1 MDYAI
6 SCLLEEEEELLIRV
20 RVLGKMKV
28 KDPLLTEDY
37 DQAVSNLSDIQ
48 NALST
53 LQDIARD
60 EEI

>member
-20 RVLGKMKV
+20 RVLEKMKV

-37 DQAVSNLSDIQ
+37 DQAVSNLRDIQ

-53 LQDIARD
+53 LQDIAKD
-60 EEI
+60 EE